1 MAEKFYGISS
11 DEAIGKL
18 ISEIV
23 SVDVG
28 DTRFTQVLSTI
39 HAQGEHRYDSE
50 IMIDGERRR
59 VSSRLA
65 GIFDAKGSLIG
76 YARFS
81 RDISNSVAAEE
92 ALRELSLIEERNRL
106 ARNLHDSMTQSIHSL
121 SLTAKTSRSMM
132 DKERY
137 QSMHELLDI
146 LVDGTEQAHKELRL
160 LLHELQVVPDEETD
174 LIDILRTRLE
184 NVEQRVGVAT
194 NLQVDGMWHVEK
206 AVEIEIYY
214 IAQEALNNALKHADV
229 SEININILGTPA
241 RVEMLVTDNGGGF
254 SNPLNGQIELEAME
268 GLGMGIPNMVSRAEK
283 IGGNM
288 HIVSNPGDGT
298 EIHLIVEI

>member
-1 MAEKFYGISS
+1 
-11 DEAIGKL
+11 
-18 ISEIV
+18 
-23 SVDVG
+23 
-28 DTRFTQVLSTI
+28 
-39 HAQGEHRYDSE
+39 
-50 IMIDGERRR
+50 
-59 VSSRLA
+59 
-65 GIFDAKGSLIG
+65 
-76 YARFS
+76 
-81 RDISNSVAAEE
+81 
-92 ALRELSLIEERNRL
+92 LIEERNRL